1 MRLSELLA
9 NLVFWSATPTTG
21 WLLVTRLDWA
31 LWQAGLAALVTGAG
45 LALLTSLVAGLLD

>member
-9 NLVFWSATPTTG
+9 NLVFWTATPTTA

-31 LWQAGLAALVTGAG
+31 LWQAGLAALLAGAV
-45 LALLTSLVAGLLD
+45 LALLTSVVAGLLD